1 MKKIINVILVTLLV
15 VLTMGPLPAKA
26 QELAPDDV
34 LLNVINGLK
43 EIESFKGD
51 FEGNMDLIYPEG
63 TMDYTVDGRLQVKIA
78 PELEVGFDLD
88 ATMNAEHNDG
98 STMDETYHLLNYI
111 IDETMYTFEEDST
124 KEGESEWVTAD
135 LTTVLG
141 MPAEQITTQY
151 QMLVSVIEGSIRS
164 YYIPSR
170 VHQLLSEKTT
180 VEENDNG
187 YTVTINSFETEEEW
201 IEFFEAL
208 EELGMT
214 VTQETVDSGVE
225 ISNQI
230 ENYEGQAIAL
240 ADGLNYT
247 ITVEMDEDYFITAI
261 QVMADSDVQT
271 LEEASASEPDPDMPE
286 SLQVEFN
293 YNVTDKNFNES
304 IEVPDEVPVGV
315 AS

>member
-15 VLTMGPLPAKA
+15 VLTLGPLPAKA

-111 IDETMYTFEEDST
+111 IDDTMYTLEEDST

-170 VHQLLSEKTT
+170 VHQLLSEKMT
-180 VEENDNG
+180 VEEHDNG

-261 QVMADSDVQT
+261 QVIVDSDVQT

>member
-180 VEENDNG
+180 VEEHDNG

-230 ENYEGQAIAL
+230 ENYEDQAIAL

-247 ITVEMDEDYFITAI
+247 ITIEVDEDYFITAI
-261 QVMADSDVQT
+261 NVVVDSDVQT

>member
-88 ATMNAEHNDG
+88 ATMNAENNDG

-111 IDETMYTFEEDST
+111 IDDTMYTLEEDST

-201 IEFFEAL
+201 VEFFEAL

-261 QVMADSDVQT
+261 QVIVDSDVQT

>member
-34 LLNVINGLK
+34 LLNVIDGLK

-261 QVMADSDVQT
+261 QVMVDSDVQT
-271 LEEASASEPDPDMPE
+271 LEAAATSEPDPDMPE

>member
-88 ATMNAEHNDG
+88 TTMNAEHNDG

-111 IDETMYTFEEDST
+111 IEDTMYTLEEDST

-180 VEENDNG
+180 VEEHDNS
-187 YTVTINSFETEEEW
+187 YTVTINSFETDEEW

-261 QVMADSDVQT
+261 QVIVDSDVQT

-304 IEVPDEVPVGV
+304 IEVPDEVSVGV

>member
-88 ATMNAEHNDG
+88 TTMNAEHNDG

-111 IDETMYTFEEDST
+111 IEDTMYTLEEDST

-180 VEENDNG
+180 VEEHDNS
-187 YTVTINSFETEEEW
+187 YTVTINSFETDEEW

-261 QVMADSDVQT
+261 QVIVDSDVQT

>member
-111 IDETMYTFEEDST
+111 IDDTMYTLEEDST

-180 VEENDNG
+180 VEEYDNG

-261 QVMADSDVQT
+261 QVIVDSDVQT

>member
-111 IDETMYTFEEDST
+111 IDDTMYTLEEDST

-141 MPAEQITTQY
+141 MPAEQIATQY

-261 QVMADSDVQT
+261 QVIVDSDVQT

>member
-1 MKKIINVILVTLLV
+1 MKKIINVILVTLLI

-201 IEFFEAL
+201 VEFFEAL

-230 ENYEGQAIAL
+230 ENYEDQAIAL

-247 ITVEMDEDYFITAI
+247 ITIEMDEDYFITAI
-261 QVMADSDVQT
+261 NVVVDSDVQT
-271 LEEASASEPDPDMPE
+271 LEAASTSEPDPDMPE

>member
-88 ATMNAEHNDG
+88 TTMNAEHNDG

-111 IDETMYTFEEDST
+111 IDDTMYTLEEDST

-201 IEFFEAL
+201 VEFFEAL

-261 QVMADSDVQT
+261 QVIVDSDVQT

>member
-1 MKKIINVILVTLLV
+1 MKKIINVILVTLLI

-26 QELAPDDV
+26 QESAPDDV

-63 TMDYTVDGRLQVKIA
+63 KMDYTVDGRLQVKIA

-98 STMDETYHLLNYI
+98 STKDETYHLLNYI

-170 VHQLLSEKTT
+170 VHQLLSWRKRR
-180 VEENDNG
+180 
-187 YTVTINSFETEEEW
+187 
-201 IEFFEAL
+201 
-208 EELGMT
+208 
-214 VTQETVDSGVE
+214 
-225 ISNQI
+225 
-230 ENYEGQAIAL
+230 
-240 ADGLNYT
+240 
-247 ITVEMDEDYFITAI
+247 
-261 QVMADSDVQT
+261 
-271 LEEASASEPDPDMPE
+271 
-286 SLQVEFN
+286 
-293 YNVTDKNFNES
+293 
-304 IEVPDEVPVGV
+304 
-315 AS
+315 